1 MTRMRA
7 RLYTQYAE
15 ALYASKDMSCC
26 FYAIEGLKLAR
37 SVGSQYNVR
46 RVKKLAS
53 KLRSQFPGDERVKE
67 LLQAL

>member
-1 MTRMRA
+1 MRA

-15 ALYASKDMSCC
+15 ALYAGRDMSCC
-26 FYAIEGLKLAR
+26 FYATEGLKLAR

-53 KLRSQFPGDERVKE
+53 KLRSHFPGDERVKE

>member
-1 MTRMRA
+1 MLT
-7 RLYTQYAE
+7 
-15 ALYASKDMSCC
+15 SKDMSCC
-26 FYAIEGLKLAR
+26 FYATEGLKLAR

-67 LLQAL
+67 LL